1 MSLFDDK
8 RYNSQKR
15 VWARRRE
22 VIRAWKAAGR
32 PVTKHFNKSVAPD
45 ITFPRMPVPDQNN
58 PAYD

>member
-1 MSLFDDK
+1 MGLFDDK
-8 RYNSQKR
+8 RYDSQKR

-32 PVTKHFNKSVAPD
+32 PKTQHFNKSVPD

-58 PAYD
+58 PAVD